1 MKILYIYDK
10 MPGVYQKYLL
20 NLLLEIQKKY
30 AIKTLVY
37 EKNRLAD
44 FSVVRYGLKDY
55 LNYFL
60 YKVKLSK
67 YKSIDAK
74 YMNNFDIIHLQHSFL
89 WRKLEIF
96 RDKNTIPKIIITL
109 RGGDTFVK
117 PWLSNSWKNFYKNSD
132 HISAFVVMSDFQKKY
147 LQKWGVNENK
157 IHVIPISFGTFSNA
171 TPKYPNKKILKLAS
185 AFRLTWEK
193 NIEGTIF
200 FAKCMKDRGVS
211 FVYDIYGDGN
221 DLGQLLYFIDY
232 YQLNDCVFVKGKVDN
247 ELLKVKL
254 LEYDFFV
261 QLSYSEA
268 FPTSVLEAQSIGI
281 PCVVSNSG
289 GLPEAVVKNK
299 TALVDNYKNIENLV
313 SETIQLYNDSERYFD
328 FSKNAIDFVN
338 QNFAINNEIVR
349 LSNLYKLIH

>member
-20 NLLLEIQKKY
+20 NLLVEIQKKC

-37 EKNRLAD
+37 EKNRTAD

-60 YKVKLSK
+60 YKVKLSND
-67 YKSIDAK
+67 KSIDVK
-74 YMNNFDIIHLQHSFL
+74 YMNSFDVIHLQHSFL

-96 RDKNTIPKIIITL
+96 KDKNKIPKIIITL

-117 PWLSNSWKNFYKNSD
+117 PWLSNSWRNFYKNSN
-132 HISAFVVMSDFQKKY
+132 HIVAFVVMSNFQKRY
-147 LQKWGVNENK
+147 LQKWGVEEKK
-157 IHVIPISFGTFSNA
+157 IYVIPISFGIVSSA
-171 TPKYPNKKILKLAS
+171 KPKYPNKEKLRLVS

-200 FAKCMKDRGVS
+200 FAKCMKDRGVP
-211 FVYDIYGDGN
+211 FTFDIYGDGN

-232 YQLNDCVFVKGKVDN
+232 YQLNDYVFVKGKVDN
-247 ELLKVKL
+247 DLLKSKL

-268 FPTSVLEAQSIGI
+268 FPTSVLEAQSLGI

-289 GLPEAVVKNK
+289 GLPEAVVENK
-299 TALVDNYKNIENLV
+299 TALVDNYKNIETLV
-313 SETIQLYNDSERYFD
+313 SETIDLYNDSERYFD
-328 FSKNAIDFVN
+328 FSKNAIEFVN
-338 QNFAINNEIVR
+338 ENFAINNEIDR
-349 LSNLYKLIH
+349 LTNLYKVIQ